1 NRGTRI
7 LHIHSAE
14 ASAFCRLFRGF
25 RCDSKAFRTL
35 RITASGDPRSGAH
48 YSDRFDL
55 GKLFFEELFAFKNTF
70 KKAFLEAANPLPASL
85 KVARIIASLFLPAS
99 TFSTIFESHLRGS
112 LQSGL
117 PGSATRNRSPRV
129 KKNTLSREGVF
140 RWR

>member
-1 NRGTRI
+1 MSYLLPINHFPAEAGCIDSSPRKHPHILLDRIFKQLSWALGPNRGTRI

-35 RITASGDPRSGAH
+35 RITASGDPRRGAH

-55 GKLFFEELFAFKNTF
+55 GKLFFEELFAVKNTF

-85 KVARIIASLFLPAS
+85 KVARIIASPS
-99 TFSTIFESHLRGS
+99 TL
-112 LQSGL
+112 
-117 PGSATRNRSPRV
+117 ATP
-129 KKNTLSREGVF
+129 F
-140 RWR
+140 